1 MQNLKSLEYLRIEP
15 RMVRC
20 LQYLARVHSKSTFCE
35 RSRVRGK
42 GLTRLR
48 KQSVPPA
55 SEREARMD
63 DEIRAAKIPLN
74 MQEIFRKPCRI
85 NRGLG
90 RARTSEGDEVR
101 AKLTQK
107 LTHAIV
113 AR

>member
-63 DEIRAAKIPLN
+63 DPTRRLETAGTGMHPS
-74 MQEIFRKPCRI
+74 Q
-85 NRGLG
+85 
-90 RARTSEGDEVR
+90 
-101 AKLTQK
+101 LTQSPPVNS
-107 LTHAIV
+107 LRW
-113 AR
+113 ARQPTNNTPEHTSGD